1 MAEIYVTS
9 TADSGSGSLRQA
21 IADAADGDV
30 ILFDP
35 VVFPQGQTTTI
46 YLSSSLKVV
55 KSLSIYGGFSDGAGG
70 YTSAATKRF
79 YVYREVDD
87 VNTKV
92 YIDTNNPAQENETV
106 LFDLVCRVRLDRQN
120 AGSFVYV
127 YRYSLNLYGLE
138 ICNTYADDNGSCL
151 YFSEDSDNYV
161 VDCALINCNATS
173 LGAGVYSAANSIVT
187 LNDCVIS
194 GCSAASGAGIY
205 ATGTS
210 QNTLNDCCFDG
221 CVASSAGGVAY
232 FTSYTHNTL
241 NNCVINNCTAST
253 NGGGVVATSYST
265 NNLVSCFLCGCN
277 SDIGGAFYSGGA
289 NESALSNCVFNDCT
303 ATKSGG
309 AVYLTTTNQTTIT
322 DCAITNCTAESTGGA
337 VFANVGTT
345 IINNCAIANC
355 SASANGGGLYTA
367 GSSNCTLTGCT
378 ITLCSATNYGGA
390 VYSYGSSQNTLN
402 DCAITGC
409 VANYG
414 GGAFSTSTTKLELN
428 NCTLT
433 NCVAN
438 IYAGGVCVYAASQ
451 AVLIGCTISGCTA
464 ATRGGGLYA
473 LNTSQVTLN
482 DCTITGC
489 HANLGGGTYFANS
502 GRSQINNCVLLGNTT
517 AGSGSSKDVL
527 FDNTAVATISATQ
540 FGYYYSTAAAT
551 ITFTS
556 GVTTIATS
564 RIDANATI
572 TINDGAALTLTGT
585 ATIGAAT
592 FTSSGRGY
600 LAVAPRINVSA
611 AMLTNVVL
619 CAYGADV
626 SSFAEVDGV
635 LEWDA
640 DDPSVSVLLEREDN
654 DAWTTL
660 TQTTGDELDYYLPPK
675 VNLRLF
681 DGERFLTTATPDSR
695 TYFYIGGA
703 EGSFD
708 DAEDWSLTKNGT
720 AILQS
725 PTITDCAFVI
735 QGAEGDVAI
744 SKGSADVTNATIIP
758 AGTNDIAVVVDEA
771 TVLAGTERFTG
782 TLTTTGDVT
791 ITGDASKL
799 AIVVDGTL
807 EVAGSLKLATLTLTS
822 GSSVVFASA
831 DDVLVVTDSA
841 TVNDATFSCEE
852 PTAYFTAPVGTD
864 LTQATFTNVY
874 VATKGAE
881 VESVTGSRFGKNYSI
896 NIISEDNTLPVTV
909 EYRLEGTTEWIV
921 ADPAFVGTTFQIRL
935 DDEATFRVY
944 NGEKFTEATMK
955 VYGLYNEM
963 AAIVEI
969 GYLI

>member
-1 MAEIYVTS
+1 MAEIIVTS
-9 TADSGSGSLRQA
+9 TADSGAGSLRQA
-21 IADAADGDV
+21 ITDASSGDV
-30 ILFDP
+30 ILFDSD
-35 VVFPQGQTTTI
+35 VFPAGQTTSI
-46 YLSSSLKVV
+46 LLSSYITVN
-55 KSLSIYGGFSDGAGG
+55 KSVSIYGGESDGQGG
-70 YTSAATKRF
+70 YTSGATKRF
-79 YVYREVDD
+79 YVYREIEGVK
-87 VNTKV
+87 TKV
-92 YIDTNNPAQENETV
+92 YIFDDNSTTEGETLLFEN
-106 LFDLVCRVRLDRQN
+106 VCRVALDGQGTGRCAMTTARSDAAIVISGLCLQN
-120 AGSFVYV
+120 GYV
-127 YRYSLNLYGLE
+127 NGPAA
-138 ICNTYADDNGSCL
+138 CFYAINDAPVVLMDCAIKDSIATSNGSGIFFNNTNGNTLSGC
-151 YFSEDSDNYV
+151 SIV
-161 VDCALINCNATS
+161 NCNAATGAGYYASNAAVNIINDCCFDSCSSTS
-173 LGAGVYSAANSIVT
+173 YGGAILASNNAQQVFNNCTIYGCSASSGGGVYSTSTSQNALNS
-187 LNDCVIS
+187 CVFDS
-194 GCSAASGAGIY
+194 CSATNGGAAYCG
-205 ATGTS
+205 GTS
-210 QNTLNDCCFDG
+210 QNTLNDC
-221 CVASSAGGVAY
+221 
-232 FTSYTHNTL
+232 T
-241 NNCVINNCTAST
+241 I
-253 NGGGVVATSYST
+253 
-265 NNLVSCFLCGCN
+265 
-277 SDIGGAFYSGGA
+277 SG
-289 NESALSNCVFNDCT
+289 
-303 ATKSGG
+303 
-309 AVYLTTTNQTTIT
+309 
-322 DCAITNCTAESTGGA
+322 
-337 VFANVGTT
+337 
-345 IINNCAIANC
+345 C
-355 SASANGGGLYTA
+355 SASSGGGFY
-367 GSSNCTLTGCT
+367 SSST
-378 ITLCSATNYGGA
+378 
-390 VYSYGSSQNTLN
+390 SQNTLN
-402 DCAITGC
+402 DC
-409 VANYG
+409 
-414 GGAFSTSTTKLELN
+414 
-428 NCTLT
+428 
-433 NCVAN
+433 
-438 IYAGGVCVYAASQ
+438 
-451 AVLIGCTISGCTA
+451 TISGCSA
-464 ATRGGGLYA
+464 YDGGGIHST
-473 LNTSQVTLN
+473 NTSQNMLN

-489 HANLGGGTYFANS
+489 SATNDGGGVLSGIESQNTLNRCIITNCSATNGGAAYSKSSSTNTLINCTLSSNTSTTLGRYGFVIGQTSVLTATSCNIDAVYMGANS
-502 GRSQINNCVLLGNTT
+502 TLNIDGINLINAITT
-517 AGSGSSKDVL
+517 
-527 FDNTAVATISATQ
+527 NTASI
-540 FGYYYSTAAAT
+540 
-551 ITFTS
+551 
-556 GVTTIATS
+556 TIA
-564 RIDANATI
+564 
-572 TINDGAALTLTGT
+572 DGAALTITDR

-592 FTSSGRGY
+592 FTSAGRGY
-600 LAVAPRINVSA
+600 LAVASGINTSA
-611 AMLTNVVL
+611 ATLTNVVL

-660 TQTTGDELDYYLPPK
+660 AQTTGESLDYYLPPK

-708 DAEDWSLTKNGT
+708 DAEDWSLTKDGT
-720 AILQS
+720 AIPQS

-744 SKGSADVTNATIIP
+744 SKGSANVTNATIIP

-782 TLTTTGDVT
+782 TLTTTGDVA
-791 ITGDASKL
+791 IDGDASKL

-881 VESVTGSRFGKNYSI
+881 VVSVTGSRFGKNYSI

>member
-1 MAEIYVTS
+1 MAEIIVTS
-9 TADSGSGSLRQA
+9 TADSGAGSLRQA
-21 IADAADGDV
+21 IADAQDGDV
-30 ILFDP
+30 ILFDAD
-35 VVFPQGQTTTI
+35 VFPAGQTTSI
-46 YLSSSLKVV
+46 LLSSYITVN
-55 KSLSIYGGFSDGAGG
+55 KSISIYGGESDGNGG
-70 YTSAATKRF
+70 YTSGATKQY
-79 YVYREVDD
+79 YVYREIEGVK
-87 VNTKV
+87 TKV
-92 YIDTNNPAQENETV
+92 YTDETPAQDGETV
-106 LFDLVCRVRLDRQN
+106 LFELVCRVVLDGQN
-120 AGSFVYV
+120 AARCVYMGSNITSAVLW
-127 YRYSLNLYGLE
+127 SGLTF
-138 ICNTYADDNGSCL
+138 INGATTTNGGGF
-151 YFSEDSDNYV
+151 Y
-161 VDCALINCNATS
+161 INGLSQN
-173 LGAGVYSAANSIVT
+173 T
-187 LNDCVIS
+187 LNDCSINSCSANNGGGFDAISSSQNTLNNCVIS
-194 GCSAASGAGIY
+194 GCNATSSGGSFFSGGSSQNTLNTCIFDDCSAANGGATSSYDTSQNTLNGCTITNCNATTNGGGVY
-205 ATGTS
+205 ASGTS
-210 QNTLNDCCFDG
+210 QNTLNGCVFKDCSATATGGAATLTSTSVNTLITCQFIHNITNNAAVFATGTSQDTFDG
-221 CVASSAGGVAY
+221 CILDTDSPFTFASSSFV
-232 FTSYTHNTL
+232 
-241 NNCVINNCTAST
+241 
-253 NGGGVVATSYST
+253 
-265 NNLVSCFLCGCN
+265 
-277 SDIGGAFYSGGA
+277 
-289 NESALSNCVFNDCT
+289 
-303 ATKSGG
+303 
-309 AVYLTTTNQTTIT
+309 
-322 DCAITNCTAESTGGA
+322 
-337 VFANVGTT
+337 
-345 IINNCAIANC
+345 
-355 SASANGGGLYTA
+355 
-367 GSSNCTLTGCT
+367 
-378 ITLCSATNYGGA
+378 
-390 VYSYGSSQNTLN
+390 
-402 DCAITGC
+402 
-409 VANYG
+409 
-414 GGAFSTSTTKLELN
+414 
-428 NCTLT
+428 
-433 NCVAN
+433 
-438 IYAGGVCVYAASQ
+438 
-451 AVLIGCTISGCTA
+451 TISG
-464 ATRGGGLYA
+464 G
-473 LNTSQVTLN
+473 VTL
-482 DCTITGC
+482 I
-489 HANLGGGTYFANS
+489 A
-502 GRSQINNCVLLGNTT
+502 
-517 AGSGSSKDVL
+517 K
-527 FDNTAVATISATQ
+527 ATIGA
-540 FGYYYSTAAAT
+540 GL
-551 ITFTS
+551 I
-556 GVTTIATS
+556 TIA
-564 RIDANATI
+564 
-572 TINDGAALTLTGT
+572 DGAALTITDS
-585 ATIGAAT
+585 ASIVSGAA

-600 LAVAPRINVSA
+600 LATEAGIDVSA
-611 AMLTNVVL
+611 ATLTNVVL

-660 TQTTGDELDYYLPPK
+660 AQTTGESLDYYLPPK

-708 DAEDWSLTKNGT
+708 DAEDWSLTKDGT
-720 AILQS
+720 AIPQS

-744 SKGSADVTNATIIP
+744 SKGSANVTNATIIP

-791 ITGDASKL
+791 IAGDASKL